1 MLWNQPTQ
9 PISCPYGLTL
19 CITDQNGQGL
29 TTHSTL
35 VSGVAYYAGDDH
47 ALSSD
52 QIVFV
57 EHDFLFLNC

>member
-1 MLWNQPTQ
+1 MGRAWPL
-9 PISCPYGLTL
+9 
-19 CITDQNGQGL
+19 
-29 TTHSTL
+29 HSTL

-57 EHDFLFLNC
+57 EHDFLFLNCW